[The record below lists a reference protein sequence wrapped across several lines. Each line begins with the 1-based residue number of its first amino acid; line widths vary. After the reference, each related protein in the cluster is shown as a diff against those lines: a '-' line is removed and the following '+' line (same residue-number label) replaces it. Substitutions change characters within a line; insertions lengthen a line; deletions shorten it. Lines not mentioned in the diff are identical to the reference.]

1 MKKTG
6 SLFSLFLVLTCLL
19 VRTPAA
25 AVQND
30 SAREALAI
38 DRLAGL
44 CRLWGLVK
52 FCHPYLATREID
64 WDAALIRTLPKVRE
78 AETPE
83 EFKNALQSLLSFLND
98 PATGVDQDPG
108 SGQKPPL
115 AEPLAPGKPQPYVEK
130 TEDGI
135 SVLVASDYGQ
145 FADDKVSWVKLFMD
159 FQAAFAEAASS
170 SKVVIDL
177 RNMSGAPVSFTMSMA
192 FSRNFPAIL
201 AHEVILPP
209 TRFLSHEGYPSQ
221 KESTYAYHSDLSIRS
236 GGVLRPV
243 NPEGPKPET
252 LVFLLNKDSADL
264 SLLLTA
270 LQDQG
275 LATVIYEGDSDPGLG
290 IPSIPIDL
298 PDSLK
303 AHVRCAETLRKDGTC
318 DHRPDLV
325 VKSDARAAAL
335 EFLRGR
341 RQIPSPGPAAGA
353 GGSSLHG
360 FSVAEK
366 AYPEM
371 TYPDRDYRLLALF
384 RFWNIIDRFY
394 PYKELLDQAWDKTL
408 LEFIPRLEAAKDAS
422 GYVLAVAE
430 LLTRIQDS
438 HGTISS
444 PLYSQYLGTNFS
456 GIITSFIEGRSVVV
470 KVLDPLAGERG
481 IEAGDIII
489 SVDGENAED
498 RRARLKKVLAAS
510 TIGRLEAIVDMRF
523 LAGNKE
529 NLSIKL
535 AVRKASGKVLDIEL
549 PRTPPQAGAVPEVP
563 KLPNFGVLPSGFG
576 YIDLGRLLDSDV
588 GPALEAVKKTP
599 GMIMDMRG
607 YPIGGTWLLAGRL
620 ATSRKSFAI
629 LEFPVY
635 SGETGVFS
643 RRRELQDLEPS
654 PDHFDYKGKIAVLIH
669 GSTQSAAE
677 HTCLLL
683 ETVADVT
690 FVGAPTSG
698 ADGNITY
705 TFLPGNIA
713 LSFTGMGVLHADG
726 RQLQRK
732 GIQPHIRV
740 EPTIKGIRSG
750 RDEIL
755 EKAVEFLKK
764 GRG

>member
-64 WDAALIRTLPKVRE
+64 WDAALIRTLPMVRE
-78 AETPE
+78 AKTSE
-83 EFKNALQSLLSFLND
+83 EYKSALQSLLASLND

-192 FSRNFPAIL
+192 FFRNFPAIL

-236 GGVLRPV
+236 GGVLRPI
-243 NPEGPKPET
+243 NPAGPKPET

-303 AHVRCAETLRKDGTC
+303 AHVRCAETLRRDGTC

-325 VKSDARAAAL
+325 VKSDARAAAI

-341 RQIPSPGPAAGA
+341 MQIPSPGPAAGA

-366 AYPEM
+366 AYSEM

-422 GYVLAVAE
+422 GYVLTVAE

-456 GIITSFIEGRSVVV
+456 GIITSFIEGRSIVVN
-470 KVLDPLAGERG
+470 VLDPLARERG
-481 IEAGDIII
+481 IEAGDVII

-549 PRTPPQAGAVPEVP
+549 PRTPPQAGAVPEAP

-698 ADGNITY
+698 ADGNITH

-740 EPTIKGIRSG
+740 EPTIKGIRNG